1 MLALSLIDGDRLAD
15 GDWLALPLADPLA
28 EGDWLA
34 LPLALP
40 LADGDL
46 LAEGDMLA
54 DTCPPHALTDRATR

>member
-1 MLALSLIDGDRLAD
+1 MLALSLIEGDR
-15 GDWLALPLADPLA
+15 LA

-40 LADGDL
+40 LADGDR